1 MNYDPERLLE
11 FANDIGNRL
20 GGAMGDMVPPDAREH
35 LLNAQKELLTALF
48 LIYEHQVGARRRQ
61 PEQDALRLQDSSSDE
76 EGARPSRSR
85 PPRRSRTVTRIE
97 ID

>member
-20 GGAMGDMVPPDAREH
+20 GGAMGDMLPPDAREH

-48 LIYEHQVGARRRQ
+48 LIYEHQVGAHRRESG
-61 PEQDALRLQDSSSDE
+61 PGAGSSHPRS
-76 EGARPSRSR
+76 ARR
-85 PPRRSRTVTRIE
+85 PRPVRRIE
-97 ID
+97 LD